1 MNPTPNPSGPAS
13 SQHPLLWAAVLVW
26 LSVEAIGDAL
36 LALRTTV
43 VNTASNLSNTPTS
56 TPS

>member
-1 MNPTPNPSGPAS
+1 MSSSSSTSAPAS
-13 SQHPLLWAAVLVW
+13 TQHPLLWAAVLVW

-36 LALRTTV
+36 LAVRTTV
-43 VNTASNLSNTPTS
+43 LNTAANLRYTPTS